1 MLDSHRCI
9 HDGSGQTRNLA
20 GNESDTDDVVAHVD
34 EVKPS
39 VVLITGAY
47 GQVGKQLV
55 AILLSRGHSVVAT
68 DLHTELAAATA
79 LALSRRDHPGTLT
92 TAYAD
97 LLDDEAVS
105 RIIDQHKP
113 TAIAHLA
120 GMYPPLSY
128 RNPRLARR
136 ISVDG
141 ASNLIRAAQ
150 SLSTPPFVVFA
161 SSAAVYGSRNPY
173 QHPELITATTP
184 VNPIDQYGEDKTL
197 AEDVIIKSGLP
208 YGILRLGGVISPD
221 TTRGAGPDHL
231 VLMRATPGNNRL
243 HTVDSRD
250 AGMAL
255 ANAVERCETVTG
267 RVLLIGGDDSHRQK
281 HREVEDDMMAAFG
294 IGRLGE
300 SASLPGDPDD
310 ERGWSFTG
318 WFDTSE
324 AQELLNF
331 QQHPWDETVAWVA
344 ESKARVR
351 PVLRA
356 VGPVLRTLMR
366 LALTVQRRWER
377 RGPYA
382 DPWTLIEKHYG
393 TEALATAQH
402 ASINA
407 DP

>member
-1 MLDSHRCI
+1 MNPL
-9 HDGSGQTRNLA
+9 
-20 GNESDTDDVVAHVD
+20 
-34 EVKPS
+34 
-39 VVLITGAY
+39 VVLVTGAY

-55 AILLSRGHSVVAT
+55 EILLSRGHHVVAS
-68 DLHTELAAATA
+68 DLHTEVAEAAAE
-79 LALSRRDHPGTLT
+79 ALSRTDHPGKLT
-92 TAYAD
+92 TVYAD
-97 LLDDEAVS
+97 LLHPEAMV
-105 RIIDQHKP
+105 RIVEHHMP

-150 SLSTPPFVVFA
+150 TLSSSPFVVFA
-161 SSAAVYGSRNPY
+161 SSAAVYGSRNPVK
-173 QHPELITATTP
+173 HPELITTNTP
-184 VNPIDQYGEDKTL
+184 TNPVDQYGEDKTM
-197 AEDVIIKSGLP
+197 AEDVIVKSGLP
-208 YGILRLGGVISPD
+208 YAILRLGGVISPD
-221 TTRGAGPDHL
+221 TTRGAGKDHL
-231 VLMRATPGNNRL
+231 LLMRATPGNNRL

-250 AGMAL
+250 AGMAF
-255 ANAVERCETVTG
+255 ANALERRETVTG
-267 RVLLIGGDDSHRQK
+267 RVLLIAGDDSHRRK
-281 HREVEDDMMAAFG
+281 HRDVEDDMMAAFG

-331 QQHPWDETVAWVA
+331 QQHSWNQTVTWVT
-344 ESKARVR
+344 ESKAHLRPVLTAIG

-356 VGPVLRTLMR
+356 TIR
-366 LALTVQRRWER
+366 LALVAQRGWER

-393 TEALATAQH
+393 TGALAARRNPANPT
-402 ASINA
+402 
-407 DP
+407 